1 MGSIDAKQIMAIIAV
16 AVLML
21 VARGISHAIAK
32 MSKDPSTTDSGR
44 VDLDTIKQI
53 LMAIIIAAITAI
65 ITANTEM
72 PWFLKTDSDEQPSPT
87 VIVLSKEPS
96 PSSSTLSFPIQATPV
111 HNDEPS
117 LPPSPTTTPIVLLE
131 GSTLISGRI
140 GYEGQIDAY
149 LFTAS
154 STGRYGFVSTCADG
168 TEVITSVKGK
178 LGNTIAQDALLTVA
192 ELEAGKE
199 YQIEVIYKE
208 GFTDYEVEIFASQ
221 SDQVISLDEGGH
233 GEFFFDSQC
242 DKFKFTSSEEG
253 WYVAI
258 SSLKKARVYFC
269 DEHDAILDEGDHRSR
284 FYLDANTTY
293 YIHVES
299 KNGMLGPYVVSID
312 FWGEKWPVYL

>member
-131 GSTLISGRI
+131 GSTLISGHI
-140 GYEGQIDAY
+140 GDEGQIDTY
-149 LFTAS
+149 LFTAD
-154 STGRYGFVSTCADG
+154 STGRYGFVNVCAD
-168 TEVITSVKGK
+168 EMSIQTSVKGK
-178 LGNTIAQDALLTVA
+178 LGNTIAYDKSLVVA
-192 ELEAGKE
+192 ELEKGKE
-199 YQIEVIYKE
+199 YQIEVE
-208 GFTDYEVEIFASQ
+208 HSNGFGNYEVEIFASQ
-221 SDQVISLDEGGH
+221 TDQSISPENDGH
-233 GEFFFDSQC
+233 GKFFFNEQYDTYRLFPHKEGQY
-242 DKFKFTSSEEG
+242 TASSS
-253 WYVAI
+253 I
-258 SSLKKARVYFC
+258 RTTRVYFC
-269 DEHDAILDEGDHRSR
+269 DEYGAVLHEGTKRTNC
-284 FYLDANTTY
+284 YLEADTIY
-293 YIHVES
+293 YVCAECR
-299 KNGMLGPYVVSID
+299 NNQTGPYVISIWLD
-312 FWGEKWPVYL
+312 E